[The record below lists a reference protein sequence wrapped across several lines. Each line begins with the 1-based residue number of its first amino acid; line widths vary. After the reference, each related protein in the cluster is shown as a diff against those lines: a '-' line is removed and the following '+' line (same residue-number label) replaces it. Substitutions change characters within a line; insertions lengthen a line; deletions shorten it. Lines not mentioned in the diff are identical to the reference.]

1 MQNLRSEVK
10 ALPASAAVRC
20 LLLLSMVFCTT
31 GATCTRT
38 IRSPFAPW
46 APPAPEVLAA
56 GSSLDQVIAAVNQN
70 SAKITS
76 FQTNN
81 ASITV
86 PGMPAIP
93 LLKGNIAA
101 QRPGRVRLQASTLM
115 GPEVDL

>member
-76 FQTNN
+76 MSDNEVPSPMKFMNSG
-81 ASITV
+81 SILSKFT
-86 PGMPAIP
+86 IF
-93 LLKGNIAA
+93 
-101 QRPGRVRLQASTLM
+101 
-115 GPEVDL
+115 